1 MAIILNIDTATEA
14 GSVCLAADGR
24 VLGSRAS
31 YQQRDQ
37 AAVIAPYIAELFA
50 EAGIA
55 PSTLDAVAITG
66 GPGSY
71 TGLRVSAASAK
82 GLCYALDVP
91 LIAVPTLEVMAGAR
105 MAEGGG
111 EADTL
116 YCPVIEARR
125 MDVFGALYD
134 SRLEIQVPAGAMTL
148 DEHFLAA
155 YRESPVEV
163 FGTGMEKCEKVFGSL
178 ASWRFV
184 PFLNDASQLVPF
196 SEKAFL
202 EKRFEDLA
210 YFDPYYLKAFY
221 QPGKPA

>member
-1 MAIILNIDTATEA
+1 
-14 GSVCLAADGR
+14 VCLSADGR
-24 VLGSRAS
+24 VLASRAS
-31 YQQRDQ
+31 HQQRDQ
-37 AAVIAPYIAELFA
+37 AAVIAPYVAELFE
-50 EAGIA
+50 EAGIS
-55 PSTLDAVAITG
+55 PSGLDAVAITG

-105 MAEGGG
+105 VAEGGG
-111 EADTL
+111 GEDTL

-134 SRLEIQVPAGAMTL
+134 SRLELLVPPGAMTL

-155 YRESPVEV
+155 CRRSPVEI
-163 FGTGMEKCEKVFGSL
+163 FGTGMEKCEKVFASVS
-178 ASWRFV
+178 SWRFI

-196 SEKAFL
+196 SEKAFR